1 VWWLLAERHSGRGDA
16 ANPESNFQRLV
27 FIDSARR
34 FGIGPGM
41 TAYGGSGGGSS
52 QGVLLI

>member
-16 ANPESNFQRLV
+16 ANPESIFQRLV